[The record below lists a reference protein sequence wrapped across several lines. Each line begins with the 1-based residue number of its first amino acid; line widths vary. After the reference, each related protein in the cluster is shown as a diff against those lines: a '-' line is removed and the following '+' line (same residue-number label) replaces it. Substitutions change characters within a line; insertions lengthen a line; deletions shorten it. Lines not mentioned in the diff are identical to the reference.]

1 MIFFFSMT
9 FSLSHETRYK
19 VPESDVTLLELVFG
33 SVAAMTLLASPVT
46 SAPMPAVSPV
56 LMV

>member
-1 MIFFFSMT
+1 MT